1 VAKKTAMPLEEN
13 KTAIQVDMDTLLKFQ
28 Q

>member
-1 VAKKTAMPLEEN
+1 MPLEEN